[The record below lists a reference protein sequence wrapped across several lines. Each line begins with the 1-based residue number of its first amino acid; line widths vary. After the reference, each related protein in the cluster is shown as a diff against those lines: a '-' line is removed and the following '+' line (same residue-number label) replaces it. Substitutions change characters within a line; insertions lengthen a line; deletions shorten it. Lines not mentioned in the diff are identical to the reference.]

1 MTRSRRQLQMR
12 GFTLIELL
20 VVIGVIAILMSL
32 LLPALSRAREQAKKT
47 VCLGNLRGLMQAAT
61 VYMAEQNQK
70 FMYQNAGSYD
80 GGYAQTHALTNRYP
94 NWIKSL
100 WSYTGQTLKIWQC
113 PSSKWRHEVGVGIPF
128 EPVPD
133 KEDFDYVANG
143 IFTHF
148 RGMSGEPSEVI
159 AITDDW
165 DSTNGAVLRP
175 HWHPGSTPSLSEPGW
190 VGWMRYDNGQL
201 LTDQPH
207 EGRNGAYGDGHVEY
221 HRQEEITSLKYR
233 LLIDGRDTYEPNV
246 ERYGNAARW
255 GRVVN

>member
-1 MTRSRRQLQMR
+1 MIRVRSQLQMR

-20 VVIGVIAILMSL
+20 VVIGVIAILMSI

-70 FMYQNAGSYD
+70 FMYQNAA
-80 GGYAQTHALTNRYP
+80 GGYWAQPRALTSSTP

-100 WSYTGQTLKIWQC
+100 WPYTGQTLKIWQC
-113 PSSKWRHEVGVGIPF
+113 PSSKWRHDFDGSSAF
-128 EPVPD
+128 EPIPD
-133 KEDFDYVANG
+133 QQDFDYVANG

-148 RGMSGEPSEVI
+148 RGMSGEPSEII
-159 AITDDW
+159 AMTDDW

-175 HWHPGSTPSLSEPGW
+175 HWQAGATPNDSEPGW
-190 VGWMRYDNGQL
+190 VGWMRYDNGQI

-221 HRQEEITSLKYR
+221 HLQEEITSLKYR

-246 ERYGNAARW
+246 QGYGNAARW